1 MKINENFQKLPAGY
15 LFSEISRRVA
25 EFRTANP
32 EVKLIHMG
40 IGDVTLP
47 LPNAVIEAM
56 NKAVQEMA
64 DAQTFHGYGPEQGY
78 ASLRELIAA
87 NDYQARGVDITSD
100 EIFIS
105 DGAKS
110 DCANL
115 GDLFA
120 VDNIVAVCD
129 PVYPVY
135 VDSNVMAGR
144 GGELDESG
152 KWSNILYLNCSADNG
167 FVPEIPAA
175 KADLIY
181 LCFPN
186 NPTGVVAS
194 RAQLKAWVD
203 YALSNQAVILFDS
216 AYEAFITDDAIP
228 HSIYEIEGAKE
239 CAIEIRS
246 FSKTAGFTG
255 MRCGYTVVPKA
266 LIRGGASLREM
277 WNRRQSTKFNGASY
291 IIQCGAA
298 AVYSDRGKRQVRANI
313 DYYMNNA
320 KIIAS
325 GLQEAGITF
334 YGGEN
339 APYIWFKAPHE
350 TDSWA
355 LFDRLLNEAN
365 VITTPGVG
373 FGPCGEGYIRLT
385 AFGNAAETAEA
396 VKRIVKLIK

>member
-25 EFRTANP
+25 EFRTNNP
-32 EVKLIHMG
+32 DVKLIHMG

-56 NKAVQEMA
+56 SKAVLDMA
-64 DAQTFHGYGPEQGY
+64 DAKTFHGYGPEQGY
-78 ASLRELIAA
+78 ASLRDLIAE
-87 NDYQARGVDITSD
+87 NDYKVRGVDITPD

-115 GDLFA
+115 GDLFD

-144 GGELDESG
+144 GGELDETG

-167 FVPEIPAA
+167 FVPAIPKA

-194 RAQLKAWVD
+194 RDQLKAWVD

-216 AYEAFITDDAIP
+216 AYEAFITDESIP

-266 LIRGGASLREM
+266 LKRGGTSLRDM

-298 AVYSDRGKRQVRANI
+298 AVYSDSGKREVRENI
-313 DYYMNNA
+313 DYYMKNA

-325 GLQEAGITF
+325 ALKDAGISF
-334 YGGEN
+334 FGGEN
-339 APYIWFKAPHE
+339 APYIWFKAPNV

-385 AFGNAAETAEA
+385 AFGNATETADA
-396 VKRIVKLIK
+396 VKRIVSLIQ

>member
-25 EFRTANP
+25 EFRTNNP
-32 EVKLIHMG
+32 DVKLIHMG

-56 NKAVQEMA
+56 SKAVLEMA
-64 DAQTFHGYGPEQGY
+64 DAKTFHGYGPEQGY
-78 ASLRELIAA
+78 ASLRDLIAE
-87 NDYQARGVDITSD
+87 NDYQARGVDITPD

-115 GDLFA
+115 GDLFD
-120 VDNIVAVCD
+120 VDNVVAVCD

-144 GGELDESG
+144 GGELDETG
-152 KWSNILYLNCSADNG
+152 KWSNILYLPCLADNN
-167 FVPEIPAA
+167 FVPAIPEA

-194 RAQLKAWVD
+194 RDQLKAWVD

-216 AYEAFITDDAIP
+216 AYESFITDDSIP

-266 LIRGGASLREM
+266 LKRGGASLREM
-277 WNRRQSTKFNGASY
+277 WNRRQCTKFNGASY

-298 AVYSDRGKRQVRANI
+298 AVYSDSGKREVRENI

-325 GLQEAGITF
+325 ALKEAGISF
-334 YGGEN
+334 FGGEN

-385 AFGNAAETAEA
+385 AFGNATETGEA
-396 VKRIVKLIK
+396 VKRIVNLIR